1 MKLSCEILLQL
12 KNNNFCQ
19 KVIRISNEYQS
30 HKSLNNCTLDAI
42 HYDVKNYPKI
52 SIVTVNYNNGEFL
65 EATIKSVIEQGY
77 PNLEYILIDGG
88 STDNS
93 LEIIERYA
101 EHFTYWVSEPD
112 DGQYQAIQKGFE
124 KTTGEIMAWLNSDD
138 KYLPRSLF
146 KVAEIFD
153 QYKEIN
159 WLMGLAREYT
169 EDGALVGQ
177 ITLPWCRWS
186 KHRYLTN
193 DFQFIQQES
202 SFWKRELW
210 EKAGGTLDFDYDLAG
225 DMELWARFFRHEKLY
240 TTTLELSGFRHRRE
254 GQRSK
259 VGKKTYLEE
268 ARQIVKREQKQLSLG
283 GKMGLPL
290 RYLAKWFFGPSFFL
304 DWPGFRFLYQLSLGI
319 PHVIYYDFYTHN
331 YTKQPK
337 MVKLPPQMIGKR
349 QVHRKMFSQK

>member
-1 MKLSCEILLQL
+1 M
-12 KNNNFCQ
+12 
-19 KVIRISNEYQS
+19 
-30 HKSLNNCTLDAI
+30 CTLEATLCN
-42 HYDVKNYPKI
+42 VKSYPKI

-65 EATIKSVIEQGY
+65 EQTIKSVIDQDY

-88 STDNS
+88 SADNS

-101 EHFTYWVSEPD
+101 KHFSYWVSEPD
-112 DGQYQAIQKGFE
+112 EGQYQAIQKGFE
-124 KTTGEIMAWLNSDD
+124 KSTGDIMAWLNSDD

-153 QYKEIN
+153 KYKDVN

-186 KHRYLTN
+186 KYRYLTN

-210 EKAGGTLDFDYDLAG
+210 EKAGGTLDFEYDLAG
-225 DMELWARFFRHEKLY
+225 DMELWSRFFRFEELH
-240 TTTLELSGFRHRRE
+240 TTTLELAGFRHRKE

-268 ARQIVKREQKQLSLG
+268 ARQVVKREQKRLSLG
-283 GKMGLPL
+283 GKIVLPF
-290 RYLAKWFFGPSFFL
+290 RYLTKWCFGPFFFL
-304 DWPGFRFLYQLSLGI
+304 DYPFFRWLYRLSFSI
-319 PHVIYYDFYTHN
+319 PEVIYYDFYTHDF
-331 YTKQPK
+331 TKEPK
-337 MVKLPPQMIGKR
+337 MVKLPPRMIGGR

>member
-1 MKLSCEILLQL
+1 M
-12 KNNNFCQ
+12 
-19 KVIRISNEYQS
+19 
-30 HKSLNNCTLDAI
+30 CTLEATL
-42 HYDVKNYPKI
+42 YDVKNYPKI

-65 EATIKSVIEQGY
+65 EDTIKSVIEQEY

-88 STDNS
+88 STDTS
-93 LEIIERYA
+93 LEIIERYKD
-101 EHFTYWVSEPD
+101 HFAYWVSEPD
-112 DGQYQAIQKGFE
+112 EGQYQAIQKGFE
-124 KTTGEIMAWLNSDD
+124 KSTGDIMAWLNSDD

-153 QYKEIN
+153 KYKDIN

-186 KHRYLTN
+186 KYRYLTN

-210 EKAGGTLDFDYDLAG
+210 EKAGGTLDFEYDLAG
-225 DMELWARFFRHEKLY
+225 DMELWSRFFRFEELH
-240 TTTLELSGFRHRRE
+240 TTTLELAGFRHRKE

-268 ARQIVKREQKQLSLG
+268 CRQVVLREQKRLSYG
-283 GKMGLPL
+283 AKIGLQF
-290 RYLAKWFFGPSFFL
+290 RYLAKWCFGPFFFL
-304 DWPGFRFLYQLSLGI
+304 DWPFFRWLYRLSFSI
-319 PHVIYYDFYTHN
+319 PDVIYYDFYAHD
-331 YTKQPK
+331 YTKYQR
-337 MVKLPPQMIGKR
+337 MVKLPPMMLGKR

>member
-1 MKLSCEILLQL
+1 M
-12 KNNNFCQ
+12 
-19 KVIRISNEYQS
+19 
-30 HKSLNNCTLDAI
+30 
-42 HYDVKNYPKI
+42 KNYPKI
-52 SIVTVNYNNGEFL
+52 SIVTVNYNNGAFL
-65 EATIKSVIEQGY
+65 EQTIKSVIEQEY

-101 EHFTYWVSEPD
+101 EHFSYWVSEPD

-124 KTTGEIMAWLNSDD
+124 KSTGEIMAWLNSDD
-138 KYLPRSLF
+138 KYLPRAFF

-153 QYKEIN
+153 KYEDVN

-186 KHRYLTN
+186 KYRYLTN

-202 SFWKRELW
+202 SFWTRELW
-210 EKAGGTLDFDYDLAG
+210 DKAGATLDFEYDFAG
-225 DMELWARFFRHEKLY
+225 DMELWSRFFRFEKLH
-240 TTTLELSGFRHRRE
+240 TTTIELSGFRHRRE

-268 ARQIVKREQKQLSLG
+268 ARQIVKREQK
-283 GKMGLPL
+283 KMPIGVKIGLPF
-290 RYLAKWFFGPSFFL
+290 RYFAKWFFGPFFFFDTPFVGSIYRYL
-304 DWPGFRFLYQLSLGI
+304 FRIPG
-319 PHVIYYDFYTHN
+319 VIYYDFYTHD
-331 YTKQPK
+331 YTLDPK
-337 MVKLPPQMIGKR
+337 MANFPSMMIGKR

>member
-1 MKLSCEILLQL
+1 M
-12 KNNNFCQ
+12 
-19 KVIRISNEYQS
+19 
-30 HKSLNNCTLDAI
+30 CTLATALFEM
-42 HYDVKNYPKI
+42 KNYPKI
-52 SIVTVNYNNGEFL
+52 SIVTVNYNNGAFL
-65 EATIKSVIEQGY
+65 EQTIKSVVEQEY

-93 LEIIERYA
+93 LEIIERYKH
-101 EHFTYWVSEPD
+101 HFSYWVSEPD
-112 DGQYQAIQKGFE
+112 EGQYHAIQKGFE
-124 KTTGEIMAWLNSDD
+124 KSSGEIMAWLNSDD

-146 KVAEIFD
+146 KVAEIFEKYQD
-153 QYKEIN
+153 IK

-186 KHRYLTN
+186 KYRYLTN

-210 EKAGGTLDFDYDLAG
+210 EKAGGSLDFDCDLAG
-225 DMELWARFFRHEKLY
+225 DMELWSRFFRFEKLY
-240 TTTLELSGFRHRRE
+240 TTTLELSGFRHRKE

-268 ARQIVKREQKQLSLG
+268 ARKVIRREQKRLSVSSKL
-283 GKMGLPL
+283 LQPF
-290 RYLAKWFFGPSFFL
+290 RYLSKWCFGPFFFL
-304 DWPGFRFLYQLSLGI
+304 DWPFFRWLYRLIFRI
-319 PHVIYYDFYTHN
+319 PDVIYYDFYLHD
-331 YTKQPK
+331 YTKEPK
-337 MVKLPPQMIGKR
+337 MVKLPPRIIGGR

>member
-1 MKLSCEILLQL
+1 ME
-12 KNNNFCQ
+12 
-19 KVIRISNEYQS
+19 
-30 HKSLNNCTLDAI
+30 
-42 HYDVKNYPKI
+42 NYPKI
-52 SIVTVNYNNGEFL
+52 SIVTVNFNNGEFL
-65 EATIKSVIEQGY
+65 EATINSVIEQDY
-77 PNLEYILIDGG
+77 PNLEYILIDGC

-93 LEIIERYA
+93 LEIIKRYS

-112 DGQYQAIQKGFE
+112 EGQYQAIQKGFE
-124 KTTGEIMAWLNSDD
+124 RTTGEIMAWLNSDD

-146 KVAEIFD
+146 TVAEIFNK
-153 QYKEIN
+153 YKDVN

-186 KHRYLTN
+186 KYRYLTN

-202 SFWKRELW
+202 SFWSRELW

-225 DMELWARFFRHEKLY
+225 DMELWARFFRYEKLH
-240 TTTLELSGFRHRRE
+240 TTTMELSGFRHRRE

-268 ARQIVKREQKQLSLG
+268 CLNVVKREQKRLRITEKLV
-283 GKMGLPL
+283 LPF
-290 RYLAKWFFGPSFFL
+290 RYFAKWLFSPFFFL
-304 DWPGFRFLYQLSLGI
+304 DWPFLRWLYRLSFNI
-319 PHVIYYDFYTHN
+319 PDVIYYDFYTHE
-331 YTKQPK
+331 YSKDIK
-337 MVKLPPQMIGKR
+337 MVKLPPIMFGKR

>member
-1 MKLSCEILLQL
+1 M
-12 KNNNFCQ
+12 N
-19 KVIRISNEYQS
+19 
-30 HKSLNNCTLDAI
+30 
-42 HYDVKNYPKI
+42 NYPKI

-65 EATIKSVIEQGY
+65 EDTIKSVIEQEY

-93 LEIIERYA
+93 LEIIERYK
-101 EHFTYWVSEPD
+101 EHFAYWVSEPD
-112 DGQYQAIQKGFE
+112 EGQYQAIQKGFE
-124 KTTGEIMAWLNSDD
+124 KSTGEIMAWLNSDD

-153 QYKEIN
+153 KYEEVN

-186 KHRYLTN
+186 KYRYLTN

-202 SFWKRELW
+202 SFWTRDLW
-210 EKAGGTLDFDYDLAG
+210 EKAGGRLDFEYDLAG
-225 DMELWARFFRHEKLY
+225 DMELWARFFRFDKLH
-240 TTTLELSGFRHRRE
+240 TTTLELSGFRHRKE

-268 ARQIVKREQKQLSLG
+268 ARQVVRREQKRMSILG
-283 GKMGLPL
+283 KIGLPL
-290 RYLAKWFFGPSFFL
+290 SYIVKWLFSPFFFW
-304 DWPGFRFLYQLSLGI
+304 DWILIRAVYRVLFSI
-319 PHVIYYDFYTHN
+319 PPVIYYDFYTHD
-331 YTKQPK
+331 YTKVPK
-337 MVKLPPQMIGKR
+337 MVKLPPRMFGGR

>member
-1 MKLSCEILLQL
+1 M
-12 KNNNFCQ
+12 N
-19 KVIRISNEYQS
+19 
-30 HKSLNNCTLDAI
+30 
-42 HYDVKNYPKI
+42 NYPKI

-65 EATIKSVIEQGY
+65 EDTIKSVIEQEY

-93 LEIIERYA
+93 LEVIERYK
-101 EHFTYWVSEPD
+101 EHFAYWVSEPD
-112 DGQYQAIQKGFE
+112 GGQYQAIQKGFE
-124 KTTGEIMAWLNSDD
+124 KSSGEIMAWLNSDD

-153 QYKEIN
+153 KYEEVN

-186 KHRYLTN
+186 KYRYLTN

-202 SFWKRELW
+202 SFWTRELW
-210 EKAGGTLDFDYDLAG
+210 EKSGGTLDFKYDLAG
-225 DMELWARFFRHEKLY
+225 DMELWARFFRFEKLH
-240 TTTLELSGFRHRRE
+240 TTALELSGFRHRKE

-268 ARQIVKREQKQLSLG
+268 AHQLVRREQKRMSVLG
-283 GKMGLPL
+283 KIGLPL
-290 RYLAKWFFGPSFFL
+290 RYLVKWCFGPFFFWDWFLIKWIYRVSFNI
-304 DWPGFRFLYQLSLGI
+304 PG
-319 PHVIYYDFYTHN
+319 VIYYDFYHHDF
-331 YTKQPK
+331 TKKPK
-337 MVKLPPQMIGKR
+337 MSKLPPRMIAGR

>member
-1 MKLSCEILLQL
+1 MLQQS
-12 KNNNFCQ
+12 KN
-19 KVIRISNEYQS
+19 
-30 HKSLNNCTLDAI
+30 LTNNCNLEPLLCE
-42 HYDVKNYPKI
+42 VNNYPKI

-65 EATIKSVIEQGY
+65 EDTIKSVIGQDY

-88 STDNS
+88 STDSS
-93 LEIIERYA
+93 LEIIERYKD
-101 EHFTYWVSEPD
+101 HFTYWVSEPD

-124 KTTGEIMAWLNSDD
+124 KSTGEIMAWLNSDD

-153 QYKEIN
+153 KYEEVS

-177 ITLPWCRWS
+177 ITLPWSRWS
-186 KHRYLTN
+186 KWRYLTN

-202 SFWKRELW
+202 SFWTRELW
-210 EKAGGTLDFDYDLAG
+210 EKAGGTLDFKFDLAG
-225 DMELWARFFRHEKLY
+225 DMELWSRFFRFEKLH

-268 ARQIVKREQKQLSLG
+268 AREVVKREQKRLSFG
-283 GKMGLPL
+283 AKIGQPF
-290 RYLAKWFFGPSFFL
+290 RYLAKWCFGPFFFM
-304 DWPGFRFLYQLSLGI
+304 DFPIFRGSYQMIFKI
-319 PHVIYYDFYTHN
+319 PDPIYYDFYTHD
-331 YTKQPK
+331 YTRDTK
-337 MVKLPPQMIGKR
+337 MVKQPPRMIGGR